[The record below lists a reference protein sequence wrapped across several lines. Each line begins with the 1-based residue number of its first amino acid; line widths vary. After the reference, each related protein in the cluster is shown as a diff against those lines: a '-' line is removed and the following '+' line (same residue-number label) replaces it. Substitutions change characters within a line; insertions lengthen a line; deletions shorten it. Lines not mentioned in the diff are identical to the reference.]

1 MKTKIALTAAILAAP
16 AMALAQAD
24 TIDTDGVGVISFG
37 EIVVAYPDLTDEVFA
52 VIDADADGAVTEE
65 EMQAAVD
72 AGIVV
77 LPETDS

>member
-24 TIDTDGVGVISFG
+24 TMDTDGDGVISFD
-37 EIVVAYPDLTDEVFA
+37 EMVVAYPDLTDEVFA